1 MATKSTTVR
10 TNTKAK
16 TAGLDARISNRLHV
30 LVKRAADIQGT
41 TLTDFVVHALEA
53 AATETIEH
61 SNQVLLAVQD
71 QEAFARALI
80 SPQNRTLRLSELS
93 PKQTNCSYLEAG

>member
-1 MATKSTTVR
+1 MATKSPTVR
-10 TNTKAK
+10 TTPKAK
-16 TAGLDARISNRLHV
+16 TARLDARISNRPHV
-30 LVKRAADIQGT
+30 LVKRAAEIRGT
-41 TLTDFVVHALEA
+41 TMTDLVVHALEA

-80 SPQNRTLRLSELS
+80 SP
-93 PKQTNCSYLEAG
+93 PKPNAALKRAFTKADKLLVS

>member
-1 MATKSTTVR
+1 MATKSPTVR
-10 TNTKAK
+10 TNPKAK
-16 TAGLDARISNRLHV
+16 TARLDARISNRLHV
-30 LVKRAADIQGT
+30 LVKRAAEIQGT
-41 TLTDFVVHALEA
+41 TMTDFVVHALEA

-80 SPQNRTLRLSELS
+80 SPPKPNAALKRAFTKADELLVS
-93 PKQTNCSYLEAG
+93 

>member
-16 TAGLDARISNRLHV
+16 TAGLDARISNRLQV
-30 LVKRAADIQGT
+30 LVKRAAEIQGT
-41 TLTDFVVHALEA
+41 TMTDFVVHALEA

-80 SPQNRTLRLSELS
+80 PPKNRTLRLSVLS
-93 PKQTNCSYLEAG
+93 PKQTNCSYLEVG